1 MSADQKIKKLELV
14 KNYTSEELKSYW
26 KQSLKGDSFAKDQL
40 KYYYMKNLSRIQ
52 PLYSHLDEDTFYLT
66 LEDSVNKALDR
77 GIKFQVEDFES
88 YLQMSSQTYFKY
100 FLVPE
105 STTLT
110 IPAELLRA
118 YSRIGEIYEHIP
130 SLKEQNELDQ
140 IELLSKGLE
149 YPIFLARLLYYSFIK
164 WQNSNLRQVDI
175 DLTVNLLP
183 SPQRIEWEVFYEK
196 GLADIE
202 STILQEIEK
211 LAE

>member
-14 KNYTSEELKSYW
+14 KNYTSEELINYW
-26 KQSLKGDSFAKDQL
+26 KQSLKGDSFAKDQI
-40 KYYYMKNLSRIQ
+40 KYYYMKNLSKIR
-52 PLYSHLDEDTFYLT
+52 PLYNHLDDNTFYFT
-66 LEDSVNKALDR
+66 LEDSVCKALDR

-88 YLQMSSQTYFKY
+88 YLQMASQTYFKY

-105 STTLT
+105 STTLN

-130 SLKEQNELDQ
+130 SLKEQQELDQ
-140 IELLSKGLE
+140 ILLLSKGLD

-164 WQNSNLRQVDI
+164 WQNNNLRQVDI

-196 GLADIE
+196 SLEDIE
-202 STILQEIEK
+202 ATILNEIKK
-211 LAE
+211 LH